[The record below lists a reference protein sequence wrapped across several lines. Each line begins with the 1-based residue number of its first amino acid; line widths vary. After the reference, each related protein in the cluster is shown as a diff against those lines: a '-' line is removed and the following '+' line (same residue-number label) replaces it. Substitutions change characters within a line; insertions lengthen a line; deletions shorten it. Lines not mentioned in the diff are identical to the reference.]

1 MIWED
6 VTVLFLE
13 KHREQMRKKPDQS
26 KKKTAWQYRMSRM
39 TLLGA
44 VFCIAIYVS
53 CGKVQAARTPVEG
66 KPGAA
71 FGTEDETDS
80 IPDADILS
88 DYSDSNVTYGLEPTA
103 DQTVITSNV
112 IYDSAKQ
119 RYIYVTDFGRVE
131 SSVVD
136 GMIVTDSVSL
146 AAESGVPV
154 MLYKNGERLEQS
166 DLTDIQDSGYYVLQ
180 YNDNGGIPQT
190 ILEFTIVPQLTG
202 MVDRYSLP
210 TGFAVTTASFNGAE
224 LPASTEVNME
234 KEGSYRITYE
244 CKRTGVLYELDVDID
259 HTPPQLALEAV
270 KDGVAR
276 GPVDISD
283 LEEGAKVYMTLD
295 GSQYNY
301 REKLTR
307 SGKYEIW
314 VYDAAG
320 NMSKYEFTIMI
331 YLDGSGYAFF
341 ALFLLLILGVIMY
354 MMIEKKR
361 LRVR

>member
-1 MIWED
+1 
-6 VTVLFLE
+6 
-13 KHREQMRKKPDQS
+13 MRKKPEKS
-26 KKKTAWQYRMSRM
+26 KKKTAWKYKAGRIA
-39 TLLGA
+39 LLGT
-44 VFCIAIYVS
+44 VFCMAAYGACEKI
-53 CGKVQAARTPVEG
+53 QAAQTPTEG

-71 FGTEDETDS
+71 FGTETEAADS
-80 IPDADILS
+80 IPAADIIS
-88 DYSDSNVTYGLEPTA
+88 DYSDSNATYGLELTE
-103 DQTVITSNV
+103 DQTVITSSV

-119 RYIYVTDFGRVE
+119 RYIYITDFGRVE

-136 GMIVTDSVSL
+136 GMIVTDTVSL
-146 AAESGVPV
+146 AAESGMAVT
-154 MLYKNGERLEQS
+154 LYKDGERLEQS
-166 DLTDIQDSGYYVLQ
+166 DLTALQDSGYYVLQ

-202 MVDRYSLP
+202 MVDHYSLP
-210 TGFAVTTASFNGAE
+210 TGFTVTTASFNGAE

-234 KEGSYRITYE
+234 KEGSYRINYE
-244 CKRTGVLYELDVDID
+244 CKRTGVTYELDVDID
-259 HTPPQLALEAV
+259 HTPPTLALEAV
-270 KDGVAR
+270 TDGVAR

-283 LEEGAKVYMTLD
+283 LEQGASVYMTLD

-307 SGKYEIW
+307 SGNYEIW

-331 YLDGSGYAFF
+331 YLDSSGYAFF
-341 ALFLLLILGVIMY
+341 ALFALLILGVAAY
-354 MMIEKKR
+354 MMIAKKR